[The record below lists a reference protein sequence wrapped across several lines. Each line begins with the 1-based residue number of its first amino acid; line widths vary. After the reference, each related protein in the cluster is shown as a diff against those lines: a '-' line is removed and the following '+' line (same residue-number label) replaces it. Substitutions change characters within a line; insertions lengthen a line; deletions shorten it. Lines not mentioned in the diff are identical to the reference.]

1 MLSLIKIESVK
12 TILGRVKCMVE
23 TIFYDKARKSILD
36 FFSVEFPELALNE
49 IETFIGFFYQMTNYE
64 EEGTKI
70 RPKIYIGDSI
80 NSLTKL
86 VPDCYKLAIYTDE
99 NSSMFKQRLRALM
112 RFCGINWSIY
122 INYGDNKVEY
132 GLINVVNS
140 IKDKTLDQFIFS
152 PELQESIAKKTY
164 LVKVDVVSAGL
175 CVLEGVCGTTT
186 NICFS
191 LNNQLE
197 INWEMAIKDFIN
209 ASVSK
214 LRTTKRK
221 LDDIKNLYFNIYQ
234 RVFRN
239 IHGTICLVV
248 DKDYVDKNGYLS
260 DGTWL
265 KDPIEFGKLFLQ
277 SKHYSE
283 SKLMSYADL
292 FTTMLNYDG
301 ITVVD
306 TAGRIRA
313 YNVFVENSRSA
324 AKKVL
329 GGARRRAA
337 YTLLESKNKKII
349 GVYFQS
355 QDGDNF
361 FRYTSV
367 NLTRQ
372 QKLLQNKR
380 AKEAAAMVPLAEL
393 IKLDEETLSK
403 EEKDKDVKL
412 DSATKEVVDK
422 KESTEDIVLEPKKE
436 SVVKN
441 ANSVVVPDKN
451 DGVTTKSKVYVEYID
466 ISKENK

>member
-1 MLSLIKIESVK
+1 
-12 TILGRVKCMVE
+12 MVE

-36 FFSVEFPELALNE
+36 FFSLEFPDLALNE

-70 RPKIYIGDSI
+70 RPKIYICD
-80 NSLTKL
+80 NVNALTKL

-122 INYGDNKVEY
+122 INYGENKVEY

-152 PELQESIAKKTY
+152 QELQESIAKKTY
-164 LVKVDVVSAGL
+164 LIKVDVVSAGL
-175 CVLEGVCGTTT
+175 CLLQGAEGHTT

-214 LRTTKRK
+214 LRTTKKK

-265 KDPIEFGKLFLQ
+265 KEPIEFGKLFLQ

-283 SKLMSYADL
+283 AKLMSYADL

-313 YNVFVENSRSA
+313 YNVFVENSRTA

-337 YTLLESKNKKII
+337 HTLLESKNKKII

-361 FRYTSV
+361 FKYTSV

-380 AKEAAAMVPLAEL
+380 AKESASMVPLAEL
-393 IKLDEETLSK
+393 IKINEEDLGKDATK
-403 EEKDKDVKL
+403 EKDILKDVKL
-412 DSATKEVVDK
+412 EETTHEKAAEKVDNDKEHAAEQK
-422 KESTEDIVLEPKKE
+422 TE

>member
-1 MLSLIKIESVK
+1 MI
-12 TILGRVKCMVE
+12 E
-23 TIFYDKARKSILD
+23 TIFYDKARKSIVD
-36 FFSVEFPELALNE
+36 FFEREFPTLALE
-49 IETFIGFFYQMTNYE
+49 ELETFIGFFYQMTNYE

-70 RPKIYIGDSI
+70 RPNIYIANHI
-80 NSLTKL
+80 NVLTKI
-86 VPDCYKLAIYTDE
+86 VPDCYKLTIYTDD
-99 NSSMFKQRLRALM
+99 NSNMFKQRLRSLM
-112 RFCGINWSIY
+112 RFCSNNWSIY
-122 INYGDNKVEY
+122 INYSDSAVEY

-140 IKDKTLDQFIFS
+140 IKDKTLDQYIFS
-152 PELQESIAKKTY
+152 DDHREDIAKKTK
-164 LVKVDVVSAGL
+164 LVKVDVVSSGL
-175 CVLEGVCGTTT
+175 CLLQGVGGAST

-197 INWEMAIKDFIN
+197 INWEVAIKDFIN

-214 LRTTKRK
+214 IRTTKRK
-221 LDDIKNLYFNIYQ
+221 LEDIKNLYFNIYQ

-248 DKDYVDKNGYLS
+248 DKDYVDKGGFLS

-265 KDPIEFGKLFLQ
+265 KDPIEFAKLFLQ

-283 SKLMSYADL
+283 AKLMSYADL

-313 YNVFVENSRSA
+313 YNVFVENSRAVS
-324 AKKVL
+324 KRVI

-337 YTLLESKNKKII
+337 YTLLECKNKKII

-361 FRYTSV
+361 FNYTSV

-372 QKLLQNKR
+372 QKLLQKKR
-380 AKEAAAMVPLAEL
+380 AKESVSMVSLEEL
-393 IKLDEETLSK
+393 KKISEQE
-403 EEKDKDVKL
+403 
-412 DSATKEVVDK
+412 
-422 KESTEDIVLEPKKE
+422 KESE
-436 SVVKN
+436 SMKVDAAESPVAHIDEVVVKN
-441 ANSVVVPDKN
+441 TKTTVVPDKN
-451 DGVTTKSKVYVEYID
+451 DGKLAKSGAYVEYVD
-466 ISKENK
+466 ITNESEED

>member
-1 MLSLIKIESVK
+1 
-12 TILGRVKCMVE
+12 MVE

-36 FFSVEFPELALNE
+36 FFSVEYPELPLNE
-49 IETFIGFFYQMTNYE
+49 IERFIGFFYQMTNYE

-70 RPKIYIGDSI
+70 RPKIYICDNV
-80 NSLTKL
+80 NSLTKII
-86 VPDCYKLAIYTDE
+86 PDCYKLAIYTDE

-122 INYGDNKVEY
+122 INYAENKVEY

-140 IKDKTLDQFIFS
+140 IKDKTLDQYIFS
-152 PELQESIAKKTY
+152 PELKESISKKTY
-164 LVKVDVVSAGL
+164 LIKVDVVSAGL
-175 CVLEGVCGTTT
+175 CLLQGVDGTTT

-197 INWEMAIKDFIN
+197 INWEMAIKDFID

-221 LDDIKNLYFNIYQ
+221 LEDIKNLYFNIYQ

-283 SKLMSYADL
+283 AKLMSYADL

-337 YTLLESKNKKII
+337 HTLLESKNKKII

-361 FRYTSV
+361 FKYTSV

-380 AKEAAAMVPLAEL
+380 AKEAAAMVPLEEL
-393 IKLDEETLSK
+393 IKINDEDLDKEIKLVEESVKDKESAKEKDHAKDIEK
-403 EEKDKDVKL
+403 EEVVTDSKD
-412 DSATKEVVDK
+412 
-422 KESTEDIVLEPKKE
+422 ESKKE

-451 DGVTTKSKVYVEYID
+451 DGVTTKSKIYVEYID

>member
-1 MLSLIKIESVK
+1 
-12 TILGRVKCMVE
+12 MVE

-36 FFSVEFPELALNE
+36 FFSLEFPDLALNE

-70 RPKIYIGDSI
+70 RPKIYICD
-80 NSLTKL
+80 NVNALTKL

-152 PELQESIAKKTY
+152 QELQESIAKKTY
-164 LVKVDVVSAGL
+164 LIKVDVVSAGL
-175 CVLEGVCGTTT
+175 CLLQGAEGHTT

-214 LRTTKRK
+214 LRTTKKK

-265 KDPIEFGKLFLQ
+265 KEPIEFGKLFLQ

-283 SKLMSYADL
+283 AKLMSYADL

-313 YNVFVENSRSA
+313 YNVFVENSRTA

-337 YTLLESKNKKII
+337 HTLLESKNKKII

-361 FRYTSV
+361 FKYTSV

-372 QKLLQNKR
+372 QRLLQNKR
-380 AKEAAAMVPLAEL
+380 AKESASMVPLAEL
-393 IKLDEETLSK
+393 IKINEEDIGK
-403 EEKDKDVKL
+403 EIVKE
-412 DSATKEVVDK
+412 KEVVKETKVD
-422 KESTEDIVLEPKKE
+422 ESTNEKVTDKVDNDKEHAAEQKAE

-441 ANSVVVPDKN
+441 VNSVVVPDKN

>member
-1 MLSLIKIESVK
+1 MA
-12 TILGRVKCMVE
+12 E
-23 TIFYDKARKSILD
+23 TIFYDKARKSIVD
-36 FFSVEFPELALNE
+36 FFEREFPSLALDE
-49 IETFIGFFYQMTNYE
+49 LETFIGFFYQMTNYE

-70 RPKIYIGDSI
+70 RPNIYIANHI
-80 NSLTKL
+80 NVLTKL
-86 VPDCYKLAIYTDE
+86 VPDCYKLTIYTDE
-99 NSSMFKQRLRALM
+99 NSNMFKQRLRALM
-112 RFCGINWSIY
+112 RFCSNNWSIY
-122 INYGDNKVEY
+122 INYSDSAVEY

-152 PELQESIAKKTY
+152 DELREDIAKKTK
-164 LVKVDVVSAGL
+164 LVKVDVVSSGL
-175 CVLEGVCGTTT
+175 CLLEGVGGTLT

-197 INWEMAIKDFIN
+197 INWEIAIQDFIN

-214 LRTTKRK
+214 IRTTKRK
-221 LDDIKNLYFNIYQ
+221 LEDIKNLYFNIYQ

-248 DKDYVDKNGYLS
+248 DKDYVDKGGFLS

-265 KDPIEFGKLFLQ
+265 KDPIEFAKLFLQ

-283 SKLMSYADL
+283 AKLMSYAEL

-313 YNVFVENSRSA
+313 YNVFVENSRAVS
-324 AKKVL
+324 KRVI

-337 YTLLESKNKKII
+337 YTLLECKNKKII

-361 FRYTSV
+361 FNYTSV

-372 QKLLQNKR
+372 QKLLQKKR
-380 AKEAAAMVPLAEL
+380 AKEAVTMVSLEEL
-393 IKLDEETLSK
+393 
-403 EEKDKDVKL
+403 
-412 DSATKEVVDK
+412 K
-422 KESTEDIVLEPKKE
+422 KISDTEKE
-436 SVVKN
+436 SVKD
-441 ANSVVVPDKN
+441 SV
-451 DGVTTKSKVYVEYID
+451 
-466 ISKENK
+466 